1 MSSAPDIY
9 DTLSDSVRRSCF
21 DGYDENGK
29 RKVRTDGSWLKKCK
43 DVKYTSTGIQVGDPG
58 KVFMD
63 NGVTGGWSNMFM
75 LNYEGGLYKKFDID
89 PVAFRATGCD
99 GINLQNPDE
108 MWTDG
113 WDLHDANSVVTS
125 RVNQCPK
132 NDLKVEDDQE
142 LSGIVE
148 EFADDHDVWASAF
161 LEAWPRMQSIGY
173 TDLKDG
179 PENSWLG
186 YYSLEDMGVE
196 IGNDFAKY
204 IEENKPL
211 VFTKENIDP
220 YVCGHQAGRCATRAS
235 EVYEISGYP
244 MEANGPS
251 CDTFEECNDQTFGDL
266 IE

>member
-1 MSSAPDIY
+1 MKMVKERY
-9 DTLSDSVRRSCF
+9 ELLGTK
-21 DGYDENGK
+21 K
-29 RKVRTDGSWLKKCK
+29 RCK
-43 DVKYTSTGIQVGDPG
+43 DVTYTAEGIQVGDPG
-58 KVFMD
+58 KMWKD
-63 NGVTGGWSNMFM
+63 NGATGGWSNMFM

-89 PVAFRATGCD
+89 PEAFRATGCE
-99 GINLQNPDE
+99 GINLQNPGE

-113 WDLHDANSVVTS
+113 WSGANSVVTS

-132 NDLKVEDDQE
+132 QDLKVEDGQE
-142 LSGIVE
+142 LSNIVE

-186 YYSLEDMGVE
+186 YYSLKDMDAD

-204 IEENKPL
+204 IEDNKPL
-211 VFTKENIDP
+211 VFTKESADP
-220 YVCGHQAGRCATRAS
+220 YVCASGPSRCATRAS
-235 EVYEISGYP
+235 EVYEIAGYP

-251 CDTFEECNDQTFGDL
+251 CDNVNDCNDSTFGEL
-266 IE
+266 